1 MTTAVILAHDNQK
14 KPKNLVPSH
23 ILENSESAFFWDTLY
38 QAGMIENHSTKMKKY
53 ECKQSH
59 KGPVATK
66 TGKMEQQGLGV
77 TSPQTTSQGWAPVVP
92 G

>member
-1 MTTAVILAHDNQK
+1 MSLSDSAALRKRASKDKNEK
-14 KPKNLVPSH
+14 KKLQIKFPIRL
-23 ILENSESAFFWDTLY
+23 IY

>member
-1 MTTAVILAHDNQK
+1 MLVQNNQK
-14 KPKNLVPSH
+14 NWSPH
-23 ILENSESAFFWDTLY
+23 ISLKILKVRFFWDTLY

>member
-1 MTTAVILAHDNQK
+1 MSLSDSAASRKRASKDKNEK
-14 KPKNLVPSH
+14 KISQIKFPIRL
-23 ILENSESAFFWDTLY
+23 IY
-38 QAGMIENHSTKMKKY
+38 QAGMIENHRTKIKKMNVR
-53 ECKQSH
+53 KSD
-59 KGPVATK
+59 KGPLATK